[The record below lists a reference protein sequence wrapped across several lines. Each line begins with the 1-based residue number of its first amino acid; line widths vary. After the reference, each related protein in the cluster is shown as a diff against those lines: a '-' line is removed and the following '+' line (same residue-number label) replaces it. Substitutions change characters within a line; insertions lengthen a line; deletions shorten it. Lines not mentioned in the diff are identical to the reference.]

1 MPKISIIIPVY
12 NAENYLEECLLTI
25 SQQTFTDFE
34 ILAINDG
41 STDRSLE
48 ILKQYQENEP
58 RLKIF
63 SQVNK
68 GVSAARNLGLDNAKG
83 EYIAFVDADD
93 FLLDVEWLYQLI
105 HNVNFT
111 NSDIVCAGFT
121 CVRGQEKISVVP
133 VPFPK
138 KTYNKKEIVDKMLP
152 FFFQKDTFNAIFTKL
167 YSRKLIHQNN
177 VFFPNH
183 LKIAEDTYFNLKC
196 FSVANT
202 VSIIENYGYAYREVM
217 GSATKNVLKND
228 YLDSTLKVYEF
239 NPEEITNHQVNLNQV
254 VHYKKEKLVNSIL
267 SLMYIYIKPKNGLSI
282 CEKWQKVSKIVHHK
296 TVNQVFNQYNLIA
309 KNKFEKYSFDAIK
322 KKQVFKLF
330 LYNYYSC
337 LRNKN

>member
-12 NAENYLEECLLTI
+12 NAEEYLEECLLTI
-25 SQQTFTDFE
+25 SQQTFNDFE

-41 STDRSLE
+41 STDNSLE

-68 GVSAARNLGLDNAKG
+68 GVSAARNLGVEYAKG
-83 EYIAFVDADD
+83 ECIAFVDADD

-111 NSDIVCAGFT
+111 NADIVCAGFT

-239 NPEEITNHQVNLNQV
+239 NPEEITNHQVNLDQV

-282 CEKWQKVSKIVHHK
+282 CKKWQKVSEIVHHK

-330 LYNYYSC
+330 LYNYYSY